1 MAEAMTAAEYPQHS
15 GTGVLF
21 LLLAIIA
28 ALLFAIILAQM
39 DDLPL
44 TQHAQTSH
52 AGQSWN
58 AASIQAYM
66 HKCTPNEYLCPNG
79 IVVRWC
85 MLPPVEGKPPLAVGL
100 FIGSE
105 IRQIISGFASRP
117 EYWQNRNCK

>member
-1 MAEAMTAAEYPQHS
+1 MTAAEYPQHS
-15 GTGVLF
+15 GAGILL
-21 LLLAIIA
+21 LLLAVIA
-28 ALLFAIILAQM
+28 ALLFTIILTQM

-66 HKCTPNEYLCPNG
+66 HKGTPNEYLCPNG

-100 FIGSE
+100 FIGNE
-105 IRQIISGFASRP
+105 IPQIVTGFVARLSYWESR
-117 EYWQNRNCK
+117 CK